1 MALADPQYLRY
12 NGTVYATALTSVNGA
27 QRTYSWTTGNTTTG
41 YGQMMVSHQRT
52 TAGRSRRL
60 ARIGHSKVSA
70 DPLITGK
77 NLEYSMSVSLIVDV
91 PEKGYSAAEAQLVL
105 EMLST
110 WLVGGSTS
118 GVTNTPVNAATGVKF
133 LGGES

>member
-12 NGTVYATALTSVNGA
+12 NGTVYNTALVSVNGA

-41 YGQMMVSHQRT
+41 FGSMMVSHQRT
-52 TAGRSRRL
+52 NAGRTRRVVK
-60 ARIGHSKVSA
+60 IGHSKVSA
-70 DPLITGK
+70 DPLVTGK
-77 NLEYSMSVSLIVDV
+77 NLEYTMSVSCIVDV

-110 WLVGGSTS
+110 WLVGGSSS
-118 GVTNTPVNAATGVKF
+118 GVTNTAVHASTGVKL